1 MLLTSKLLTNKRDS
15 FNGPLGIKG
24 ILFSHE
30 TAIIRKQVENLIK
43 ASRKLNKDI
52 MFPKSK
58 SIFWKY
64 SVTIK

>member
-30 TAIIRKQVENLIK
+30 TTIIGKT
-43 ASRKLNKDI
+43 SRKLNK
-52 MFPKSK
+52 SK
-58 SIFWKY
+58 YK
-64 SVTIK
+64 T